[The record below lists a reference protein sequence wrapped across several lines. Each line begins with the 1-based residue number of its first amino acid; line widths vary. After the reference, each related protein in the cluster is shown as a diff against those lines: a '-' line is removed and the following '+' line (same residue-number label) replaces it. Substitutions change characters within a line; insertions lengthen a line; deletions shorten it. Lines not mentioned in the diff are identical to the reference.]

1 MSRHR
6 SPGRRRAPGSVRRL
20 PDGFRRL
27 SAAYAVKS
35 VAGVAVVGGAATMLV
50 LPVSADSDALAL
62 ATPEAQAVDGR
73 DATAALTASRSFGRG
88 PAAAAVTAPAGAG
101 PTAPVPVGVGG
112 VKAVAKPKPKPKPT
126 PKPAAPTASASSGSE
141 SSSGATTPSTSS
153 YSGGVSSY
161 CADIGVD
168 QNAAILCS
176 AIRAE
181 FGNLTIGGYR
191 PNAGEHSTGEA
202 IDIMTSDR
210 ALGDAISDFVIA
222 NAGKFDVEYLI
233 WRQRYR
239 PIPGGWETMED
250 RGGATANHY
259 DHVHVT
265 VN

>member
-6 SPGRRRAPGSVRRL
+6 SPGRRRAPGAVRRL

-50 LPVSADSDALAL
+50 LPVNADPDSLAL
-62 ATPEAQAVDGR
+62 ATPEARAVDGR
-73 DATAALTASRSFGRG
+73 DATAALTASRSRG
-88 PAAAAVTAPAGAG
+88 TGPPEVAVTAPAGAG
-101 PTAPVPVGVGG
+101 PTAPAPVGVGG
-112 VKAVAKPKPKPKPT
+112 VKAVAKPTPKPKPP
-126 PKPAAPTASASSGSE
+126 PKSAPASSGS
-141 SSSGATTPSTSS
+141 SDSTTPSSGGSSS

-181 FGNLTIGGYR
+181 FGNLTVGGYR

-222 NAGKFDVEYLI
+222 NASKFDVEYLI

-239 PIPGGWETMED
+239 PIPGSWESMED

>member
-6 SPGRRRAPGSVRRL
+6 SPGRRRAPGAVRRL

-50 LPVSADSDALAL
+50 LPVSADPTSLAL
-62 ATPEAQAVDGR
+62 ATPEAAAVDGR
-73 DATAALTASRSFGRG
+73 AAATALTASRSRGRD
-88 PAAAAVTAPAGAG
+88 AAEAAVTAPDGAG
-101 PTAPVPVGVGG
+101 PTAPASVGVGG
-112 VKAVAKPKPKPKPT
+112 VSAVAKPTPKPKPKPA
-126 PKPAAPTASASSGSE
+126 AAPTAPASSGSG
-141 SSSGATTPSTSS
+141 SSTPAPSGTSS

-210 ALGDAISDFVIA
+210 SLGDAISDFVIA
-222 NAGKFDVEYLI
+222 NASKFDVEYLI

-239 PIPGGWETMED
+239 PIPGSWETMED